1 MNTNESKGSWEEQK
15 RILKQRF
22 ASLTNNDLLYSADKK
37 KEMLKR
43 IQIKLSLTNEEIDKI
58 ISDL

>member
-1 MNTNESKGSWEEQK
+1 MNTNESTGSWEAQK

-22 ASLTNNDLLYSADKK
+22 ASLTNNDLLYSADKQ
-37 KEMLKR
+37 KEMINR
-43 IQIKLSLTNEEIDKI
+43 IQIKLNLTTEEMEKI